1 MTKSKITKTVY
12 RGVCVILIG
21 LVSLSLPSCGSSTD
35 DVGSVWGLL
44 NDWVG
49 ITWELE
55 SYGTIGQ
62 ETALIAGTEITIR
75 FERDDELSGFSGC
88 NTYHADYGANE
99 DGDMAIRNINGTLQH
114 CGTPEGVDG
123 QEADYLYILSIVA
136 HYEIDSDGLHLYY
149 DNKQS
154 ALHYTVK

>member
-1 MTKSKITKTVY
+1 MTKSNITKTVF

-21 LVSLSLPSCGSSTD
+21 LVSLSLTSCGSSTD

-62 ETALIAGTEITIR
+62 EQALIAGTEITIR
-75 FERDDELSGFSGC
+75 FERDDELGGFSGC
-88 NTYHADYGANE
+88 NAYSADYGANE
-99 DGDMAIRNINGTLQH
+99 DGDIAIRNIDATSQY
-114 CGTPEGVDG
+114 CGTPEGVDS
-123 QEADYLYILSIVA
+123 QETDYLYILSIVA